1 MKLIYEHHAL
11 GWVGTILVLYG
22 YYLNAN
28 MNDSCWPIW
37 LIGNL
42 MVGFYC
48 IERKAYPTAVMSF
61 ALVAMNV
68 YGYLKWIN

>member
-1 MKLIYEHHAL
+1 MRAIYRHNAL

-28 MNDSCWPIW
+28 MDGSCWPIW
-37 LIGNL
+37 IIGNM

-48 IERKAYPTAVMSF
+48 VERKAYPTAVMSF
-61 ALVAMNV
+61 ILIVMNI